1 MKILAIRGK
10 NLASLEGEFEIDFTS
25 EPLRSA
31 GIFAIT
37 GPTGA
42 GKSTILD
49 ALCLALFD
57 NAPRLNKAEQL
68 KIEDDNQ
75 DNITLKDCRN
85 ILRKGTG
92 EGYAE
97 VDFVA
102 LNGDKYRAQWTVRRA
117 RGKANGA
124 LQNTVI
130 RLENLSSSS
139 EEQGTKRDL
148 LNRITEIIG
157 LTFDQF
163 TRAVLLAQGDFAT
176 FLKAKQNE
184 KAELLEKLT
193 GTEIYSKIST
203 LIYER
208 TGEAKTVLDIL
219 KQRMADVR
227 LLTDEELAAFN
238 QEKETLSEQS
248 EPIKQQLSRIEKNV
262 NWIKQEEQI
271 KQEITQADND
281 LKTIQS
287 KIQEAAPRYEYMAT
301 FDLSQE
307 IRDSYLD
314 LENKQKQ
321 QAGLKANLHEK
332 TEEKKRIDEKLLRI
346 ETDLKTAKSQ
356 LDELEQ
362 KYTALKPTLTKA
374 KELDIQIKTVT
385 EKKAEIQKELE
396 SLQKQQ
402 KEAEQ
407 NLSAFQTQLQKAK
420 DTKDTL
426 KKWYADNEQYKEIV
440 PRIDLIINLIDTAN
454 TTKKQQESISK
465 SLESSQV
472 MLKTYHN
479 QSKQLEEEAERLN
492 NLLPTEILDLREK
505 LEEGKPCP
513 VCGSI
518 HHPLNMYTDQQNSV
532 NEKELEAAKK
542 KTSEAITTV
551 KQAIENTQ
559 KSITTYEAHLK
570 TFQSQFETGITGL
583 KQYLSPLP
591 DWETKLEQNSLQ
603 NSLTQIARLWN
614 DNKTKAE
621 TATQQIETLTVRIE
635 SEDKNLSKIKEEQA
649 KKTEALAQQTKLLNN
664 HTNERYSLLGDKS
677 VDAIE
682 NKYTSLKTGY
692 TQKYEQQRT
701 EKEKTDSE
709 KASVNGTITQLQKDI
724 VANAEQTEQLV
735 SAIKEWLNNSSHSIT
750 AELLKEL
757 MSKPREWIAQ
767 EKNYLSEIKNQELV
781 LSTTLKERTTRL
793 TKHQES
799 EHKPDKEIT
808 GEALQLQLIEL
819 SGKQEIISKRLTEIQ
834 VALVTH
840 EQGKQRIKAF
850 ETELNTKE
858 ELHNNWAK
866 LNELLGSASGNKFK
880 TIAQGYTLD
889 VLLDYANKHLAD
901 LSKRYQLEKIPS
913 TLALQVIDNDMLG
926 EVRTVH
932 SLSGGE
938 SFLISLSLAL
948 GLSSLSSNRMKIESL
963 FIDEGFGSL
972 DIDTLSIAMDALDNL
987 QTQGRKIGVISHVEE
1002 MKERISAQI
1011 QVIKEANGRSRVKI
1025 TG

>member
-57 NAPRLNKAEQL
+57 NAPRLNKAELL
-68 KIEDDNQ
+68 KIEDENQ

-85 ILRKGTG
+85 ILRKGTAD
-92 EGYAE
+92 GYAE

-102 LNGDKYRAQWTVRRA
+102 LNGDKYRSQWTVRRA
-117 RGKANGA
+117 RGKAEGA
-124 LQNTVI
+124 LQSTLI
-130 RLENLSSSS
+130 RLVNLSTSA

-193 GTEIYSKIST
+193 GTEIYSKISA

-219 KQRMADVR
+219 KQRIADVR
-227 LLTDEELAAFN
+227 LLTDEELTAFN
-238 QEKETLSEQS
+238 QEKETLSKQS
-248 EPIKQQLSRIEKNV
+248 EPIKQQFSRIEKNV
-262 NWIKQEEQI
+262 NWIKQEDQI
-271 KQEITQADND
+271 KQEIAQADQG

-287 KIQEAAPRYEYMAT
+287 KIQEAAPRYEYMAML
-301 FDLSQE
+301 DLSQE
-307 IRDSYLD
+307 IRDSYVD

-321 QAGLKANLHEK
+321 QTGLKANLHEK
-332 TEEKKRIDEKLLRI
+332 TEEKKRVDEKLIRI
-346 ETDLKTAKSQ
+346 ETDLRTAKSQ

-362 KYTALKPTLTKA
+362 KYTTLKPTIAKA
-374 KELDIQIKTVT
+374 KELDLQIKTIA
-385 EKKAEIQKELE
+385 EKKSDIQKELV

-402 KEAEQ
+402 KDSEQ
-407 NLSAFQTQLQKAK
+407 NLSALQIQFQKAK
-420 DTKDTL
+420 ETKDTL
-426 KKWYADNEQYKEIV
+426 KKWYADNDQYKDIV
-440 PRIDLIINLIDTAN
+440 PRIDLIINLLDTAK
-454 TTKKQQESISK
+454 TAKSQQESISK
-465 SLESSQV
+465 SLESGQV

-479 QSKQLEEEAERLN
+479 QLKQLEEEAEKLN
-492 NLLPTEILDLREK
+492 NLLPTEILNLRGK

-518 HHPLNMYTDQQNSV
+518 HHTLDIYTDQQNSV
-532 NEKELEAAKK
+532 NEKELESAKK
-542 KTSEAITTV
+542 KTAEATATA
-551 KQAIENTQ
+551 KETIENTQ
-559 KSITTYEAHLK
+559 KSITAFEVHLK
-570 TFQSQFETGITGL
+570 TFQSQFETSFSGL

-591 DWETKLEQNSLQ
+591 DWETNPDQSLLQ
-603 NSLTQIARLWN
+603 NKLTQIVHLWN
-614 DNKTKAE
+614 ENKIKAE
-621 TATQQIETLTVRIE
+621 TATQQIETLSVRIE
-635 SEDKNLSKIKEEQA
+635 SEDKNLSKIKEEQTR
-649 KKTEALAQQTKLLNN
+649 KTEALTEQTKLLNN
-664 HTNERYSLLGDKS
+664 HTDERYSLLGDKS
-677 VDAIE
+677 VDNIE
-682 NKYTSLKTGY
+682 NRYTTLKTSY

-701 EKEKTDSE
+701 EKEKADSE

-724 VANAEQTEQLV
+724 DANAEQTKQLI
-735 SAIKEWLNNSSHSIT
+735 SAIKNWLNNSNHPIT

-757 MSKPREWIAQ
+757 MLKSREWITQ
-767 EKNYLSEIKNQELV
+767 ERNYLNEIKNQELI

-793 TKHQES
+793 AKHQES
-799 EHKPDKEIT
+799 EHKPDKELT
-808 GEALQLQLIEL
+808 RENLELQHNEL
-819 SGKQEIISKRLTEIQ
+819 SDKQEIINKRLTEIQ

-840 EQGKQRIKAF
+840 EQGKQRIKTF
-850 ETELNTKE
+850 ESELNTKE

-866 LNELLGSASGNKFK
+866 LNDLLGSASGNKFK

-889 VLLDYANKHLAD
+889 VLLDYANNHLAD
-901 LSKRYQLEKIPS
+901 LSKRYQLEKIS
-913 TLALQVIDNDMLG
+913 GTLALQVIDNDMLG

-1011 QVIKEANGRSRVKI
+1011 QVIKEANGRSSVKI
-1025 TG
+1025 IG